1 MEKILLS
8 TVVGII
14 TYFVLSA
21 GVQFSDAKISS
32 LQLKGGEGVGESEPI
47 PPTSCDIFPE
57 CFMISENAKIIF
69 ERLINNKKCG
79 TVEYDD
85 LAALY
90 SKMFCFEIAM
100 GNNPNAPDH
109 VEIEKVKQLLKNFDE
124 TEKYGVKLVMND
136 NNVTTYPKASTFID
150 SFVTDIDNKIK
161 PLLASLNVSSES
173 FQLHDELI
181 KRHRE
186 NLRKL
191 YDNLNI

>member
-8 TVVGII
+8 SVVGIV

-32 LQLKGGEGVGESEPI
+32 LQLKGGGENEPI

-90 SKMFCFEIAM
+90 SKMFCFEIAL

-109 VEIEKVKQLLKNFDE
+109 IEVEKVKQLLKNFDE
-124 TEKYGVKLVMND
+124 TEKYGVKLVINKD
-136 NNVTTYPKASTFID
+136 KVTTYPKASTFID
-150 SFVTDIDNKIK
+150 SFVTDIDDKVK
-161 PLLASLNVSSES
+161 PLLSALGVSSES
-173 FQLHDELI
+173 FELHAEII
-181 KRHRE
+181 KRHRD
-186 NLRKL
+186 NLHKL
-191 YDNLNI
+191 YNNLNI